1 MILIKSKLSHLLSIS
16 FILSR
21 QSSSSLPFRNK
32 DDTGEEYQH
41 DNNPILDIVG
51 KEFISVT
58 VVDYEAEDALIL
70 ILSY

>member
-1 MILIKSKLSHLLSIS
+1 M
-16 FILSR
+16 
-21 QSSSSLPFRNK
+21 LPFRNR